1 MSTTCTS
8 NGKDIK
14 LHNNNSMWHTKML
27 SKPSSPMAEIY
38 YRLFKSD
45 VLPSVTKHGSNVE
58 QIEYFCML
66 RKMSVPIKSNTKLST
81 FQHQKY

>member
-58 QIEYFCML
+58 QTNRILLHVTENVCA
-66 RKMSVPIKSNTKLST
+66 
-81 FQHQKY
+81 H